1 MSATYTIILRDCPPA
16 SRPGV
21 AQFLGKAFS
30 LKEST
35 CSAIAGS
42 APIILI
48 PGLNREE
55 AAAMSVALS
64 TIRRQ
69 GGVLDFSTQ
78 ETGDLPKIDWPRRPQ
93 VFKREI
99 QEYLE
104 DLRTAVGMPDGSHA
118 TLLELVAITL
128 DSMTVDVIDP
138 DEPVIRPATSSNMNL
153 APVSNPGI
161 APPPTSSYT
170 SAGPITPAVAM
181 RPPTEFRSMPLPEI
195 TPFHNAALGAPA
207 ANGAA
212 AEGFAPD
219 SEDISGILD
228 RLLPDEDVPATP
240 TPTGN
245 AASSGSRRAPAV
257 GSGPQQTAVAGGG
270 YSVFLAKIADEARR
284 TKAVALIAEL
294 AQLGNDEAEV
304 LSKKVIIP
312 VLKNAS
318 KDDAENAKQK
328 FAKIGILARVKGP
341 E

>member
-55 AAAMSVALS
+55 AAAMNVALS

-99 QEYLE
+99 QEHLE
-104 DLRTAVGMPDGSHA
+104 DLRTAVAMPDGTHA
-118 TLLELVAITL
+118 TLLELVANGL
-128 DSMTVDVIDP
+128 DSLAVEAIDA
-138 DEPVIRPATSSNMNL
+138 DEPVIRMGGSHQA
-153 APVSNPGI
+153 GI
-161 APPPTSSYT
+161 APPPTSSF
-170 SAGPITPAVAM
+170 SA
-181 RPPTEFRSMPLPEI
+181 PPTANPLRQPSEFRSMPLPEI
-195 TPFHNAALGAPA
+195 TPFGSPA
-207 ANGAA
+207 VANPPMNGAQD
-212 AEGFAPD
+212 GFAPE

-228 RLLPDEDVPATP
+228 RLLPDEDAPATP

-245 AASSGSRRAPAV
+245 PSSGSRRSPAV
-257 GSGPQQTAVAGGG
+257 GSGPQPTAVVGGA

-284 TKAVALIAEL
+284 TKAVPLIAEL
-294 AQLGNDEAEV
+294 SQISNDEAEV

-318 KDDAENAKQK
+318 KDDAEAAKQK